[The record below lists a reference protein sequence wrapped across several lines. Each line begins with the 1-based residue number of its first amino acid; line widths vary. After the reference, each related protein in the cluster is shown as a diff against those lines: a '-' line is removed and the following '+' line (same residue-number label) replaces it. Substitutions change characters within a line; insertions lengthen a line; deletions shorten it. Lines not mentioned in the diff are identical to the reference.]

1 MNDATPLDSAARDS
15 TAVTAIGHSAC
26 PHDCPSTCALEVD
39 LLAHNRIGRVRGDA
53 ANSYTAGVI
62 CAKVARYAERIHHPE
77 RLLKPLIRSGAKGEG
92 QWKQA
97 SFDAALDL
105 IAEKFEQAEAKF
117 GSETVWLNYYA
128 GTMGLVQRDGIHRLR
143 HAKRYSNQFDS
154 FCTNMAWTGFAM
166 GAGAMRGSDP
176 REMAKSDCVVIWG
189 TNAVSTQVNVM
200 THAIRARKERGA
212 TIVVIDIYDT
222 PTMKQADIKVLLKP
236 GTDGAFA
243 CAVMHVLFR
252 EGLADRDYLNKF
264 SDDPAGL
271 ESHLQDR
278 TPEWAEAICG
288 VPVAEIE
295 AFARMVGTTKR
306 TFFRLGYGFTRQRNG
321 AVNMHAALS
330 LAVCTGSY
338 QYEGGGAFHSNSDIF
353 RLDKS
358 LLEGRK
364 HFDPGLRWLDQSKI
378 GRVLT
383 GDAEA
388 LYGGPP
394 VTAMLVQNTN
404 PANVAPEQRKVI
416 EGLRREDLFL
426 AVHEQFMTDTAT
438 LADVILPATMF
449 LEHDDIYRGGGHQ
462 HIMLGPKLV
471 DPPEGPKPNHHVI
484 EELGKRLGVADRD
497 GFGLS
502 EREHIDI
509 MLEKRGLG
517 DFDSFKADKWVDVQ
531 SDFETAH
538 FLTGFAHKDGKYR
551 FRPDWTG
558 TPAANK
564 PPKRM
569 GPQGPVERLPEFPDH
584 VELIESADA
593 DHPFR
598 LATSPSRSFLNSTF
612 AETSSSKSKEKRPE
626 LLIHPEDAASLG
638 IADGDRVRLGNV
650 RGDLTM
656 PARLDSGQ
664 RRGVVIHEGLWP
676 NSAFENGEGINTL
689 TGADSCAPYGG
700 AAFHDTRVWVNK
712 A

>member
-1 MNDATPLDSAARDS
+1 MNDATPIESGHADPDAA
-15 TAVTAIGHSAC
+15 VAIGHSAC
-26 PHDCPSTCALEVD
+26 PHDCPSTCALEVE
-39 LLAHNRIGRVRGDA
+39 LLSRNRIGRVRGDA

-62 CAKVARYAERIHHPE
+62 CAKVARYAERIHHPD
-77 RLLKPLIRSGAKGEG
+77 RLLKPLIRAGAKGDG
-92 QWKQA
+92 RWKEA
-97 SFDAALDL
+97 SFEAALDL
-105 IAEKFEQAEAKF
+105 IAEKFERAEAKF
-117 GSETVWLNYYA
+117 GSETVWLNHYA

-189 TNAVSTQVNVM
+189 TNPVSTQVNVM

-212 TIVVIDIYDT
+212 KIAVIDIYDT

-252 EGLADRDYLNKF
+252 EGLADRDYLNKY

-271 ESHLQDR
+271 ESHLQSR
-278 TPEWAEAICG
+278 TPEWAEAISG
-288 VPVAEIE
+288 VPASEIE
-295 AFARMVGTTKR
+295 AFARLVGATPR

-330 LAVCTGSY
+330 LAVVTGSY
-338 QYEGGGAFHSNSDIF
+338 QYEGGGAFHSNSDLF

-358 LLEGRK
+358 VLEGRR
-364 HFDPGLRWLDQSKI
+364 HYDPGLRWLDQSKI

-383 GDAEA
+383 GEQEA
-388 LYGGPP
+388 LNGGPP

-404 PANVAPEQRKVI
+404 PANVAPEQRRVI
-416 EGLRREDLFL
+416 EGLLREDLFV
-426 AVHEQFMTDTAT
+426 AVHEQFMTDTAR
-438 LADVILPATMF
+438 LADVVLPATMF

-462 HIMLGPKLV
+462 HIVLGPKLV
-471 DPPEGPKPNHHVI
+471 DPPEGPQSNHYVF
-484 EELGKRLGVADRD
+484 EELGKRLGVLECE
-497 GFGLS
+497 GFGLTP
-502 EREHIDI
+502 RQHIDI
-509 MLEKRGLG
+509 MLAKRGLG
-517 DFDSFKADKWVDVQ
+517 DFDSFRADKWADVQ
-531 SDFETAH
+531 VEFDTAH
-538 FLTGFAHKDGKYR
+538 FLNGFGHKDGKFR

-569 GPQGPVERLPEFPDH
+569 GPQGPVDRLPEFPDH
-584 VELIESADA
+584 VDLIELADG
-593 DHPFR
+593 DQPFR
-598 LATSPSRSFLNSTF
+598 LATSPARSFLNSTF
-612 AETSSSKSKEKRPE
+612 AETGSSTAKEKRPC
-626 LLIHPEDAASLG
+626 LLIHPEDASGLG
-638 IADGDRVRLGNV
+638 IADGEMIRIGNA
-650 RGDLTM
+650 RGDIAM
-656 PARLDSGQ
+656 HARFDPGQ

-676 NSAFENGEGINTL
+676 NTAFAGGEGINTL

-700 AAFHDTRVWVNK
+700 TAFHDTRVWVK
-712 A
+712 KS

>member
-1 MNDATPLDSAARDS
+1 MNDATPLESGARNAD
-15 TAVTAIGHSAC
+15 AVTAIGHSAC

-39 LLAHNRIGRVRGDA
+39 LLSHNRIGRVRGDA

-62 CAKVARYAERIHHPE
+62 CAKVARYAERINHPH
-77 RLLKPLIRSGAKGEG
+77 RLLKPLIRAGAKGEG
-92 QWKQA
+92 RWKEA
-97 SFDAALDL
+97 SYEAALDL
-105 IAEKFEQAEAKF
+105 IAEKFDRAEAVF

-128 GTMGLVQRDGIHRLR
+128 GTMGLVQRDGINRLR

-154 FCTNMAWTGFAM
+154 FCTNMAWTGFTM
-166 GAGAMRGSDP
+166 GAGALRGPDP

-212 TIVVIDIYDT
+212 RIVVIDIYDT

-252 EGLADRDYLNKF
+252 EGLADRDYLNKY

-271 ESHLQDR
+271 ESHLRDR
-278 TPEWAEAICG
+278 TPEWAAAICG
-288 VPVAEIE
+288 VPAAEIE
-295 AFARMVGTTKR
+295 AFARLVGATKR

-330 LAVCTGSY
+330 LAVCSGSY

-358 LLEGRK
+358 LIEGRK
-364 HFDPGLRWLDQSKI
+364 YFDPGLRWLDQSKI

-383 GDAEA
+383 GEAEA
-388 LYGGPP
+388 LNGGPP

-416 EGLRREDLFL
+416 EGLRREDLFV
-426 AVHEQFMTDTAT
+426 AVHEQFMTDTAQ
-438 LADVILPATMF
+438 LADVVLPATMF

-462 HIMLGPKLV
+462 HIVLGPKLV
-471 DPPEGPKPNHHVI
+471 ESPEGPRPNHDVI
-484 EELGKRLGVADRD
+484 EDLGKRLGVGGHD
-497 GFGLS
+497 GFGLTP
-502 EREHIDI
+502 RQHIDW
-509 MLEKRGLG
+509 MLKKRGLG
-517 DFDSFKADKWVDVQ
+517 DFDSFEAGKWADLQ
-531 SDFETAH
+531 PDFETAH
-538 FLTGFAHKDGKYR
+538 FLKGFGHKDGKFR

-558 TPAANK
+558 TPAANR

-584 VELIESADA
+584 VDLIESADA
-593 DHPFR
+593 THPFR

-612 AETSSSKSKEKRPE
+612 AETPSSKAREVRPE
-626 LLIHPEDAASLG
+626 LLIHPDDAQALG
-638 IADGDRVRLGNV
+638 IENGDHVRLGNA
-650 RGDLTM
+650 RGEVSM
-656 PARLDSGQ
+656 HAKLDPGQ

-676 NSAFENGEGINTL
+676 NSAFEDGEGINAL

-700 AAFHDTRVWVNK
+700 AAFHDTRVWVRK
-712 A
+712 G